1 MGFIVGIILG
11 FVYRKQG
18 PQRPK
23 YVYEIEKELG
33 IEPPDL
39 EGQYWQKI
47 REDEE
52 ESSEKEKELKVIYH
66 IKNQKGTTP
75 PKIN

>member
-1 MGFIVGIILG
+1 
-11 FVYRKQG
+11 
-18 PQRPK
+18 
-23 YVYEIEKELG
+23 LG